1 MYELSELRSASYFI
15 AAGLEWLLNNWA
27 EFRQT
32 EIHEHSAMG
41 ISYSTLQETLN
52 KTRISR
58 SFGIQFS
65 PNFHRLRK
73 KYSRIF
79 CNFFLPRTSIFPWF
93 YHQFCAE
100 LTEKGVL
107 SCCHHCTL
115 CIYSINVTSRRAGRG
130 GTLVMADRAGGSG
143 QCAGTWWPGTLTH
156 HSDINNS

>member
-15 AAGLEWLLNNWA
+15 AAGLEWLLNNWVQ
-27 EFRQT
+27 FRQT
-32 EIHEHSAMG
+32 EIHEHSAVG
-41 ISYSTLQETLN
+41 ISNWTLQETLN
-52 KTRISR
+52 KMRISR
-58 SFGIQFS
+58 SFWVQFS
-65 PNFHRLRK
+65 PNFHTARK

-115 CIYSINVTSRRAGRG
+115 CIYSINVTSLHRPPGPGHSRRTGSTAGP
-130 GTLVMADRAGGSG
+130 G
-143 QCAGTWWPGTLTH
+143 QARRYQQQL
-156 HSDINNS
+156 IF